1 MAVITGVA
9 KTSKSFVKE
18 FDFRK
23 NDVAIAGEL
32 TFTSGAGTRRKKYNA
47 TAPLRK
53 NWCQHA
59 RDFSSWTASD
69 VTVTSNVEA
78 NPFDNAN
85 TVDQAVFAAVANAR
99 LQFNDSAITI
109 ANGDTLAFAI
119 DIWSATD
126 TTINI
131 AYLSTPS
138 FSQWMTEDT
147 ITVSAGWNRYL
158 LPALVSGL
166 TTDTNMRVYIITRDS
181 VARTLKLDRAHLYK
195 GNASY
200 EPFIEGETSDWPR
213 INYVNNGSTPS
224 AGGWTTD
231 GLAVLSAAPDKL
243 GPTGKIMS
251 KLSQN
256 GGGYV
261 YSYMSLPGFSGLLKG
276 MNLVYRGFFRV
287 GDRANKVINFGI
299 TQYPG
304 ALAVCSI
311 VANAETGVVTLG
323 AGHSLV
329 SYDLG
334 GGLFG
339 FEVKGT
345 IVQDGTTIV
354 DLALGG
360 DENGKGHYFGTLE
373 VLHDQN
379 FQAGDIIDNG
389 NLGNSPLIT
398 RPPFGELEE
407 LPANSPRL
415 NYDLLGLPDGL
426 RIDGATSN
434 LLESSE
440 NAMDDLGWWVHAQV
454 QPTLSIIAPDGT
466 NTAKKFVSTTGS
478 ASTHELYQ
486 VGKTVSNAMY
496 SGSVFVKASEVEWV
510 YLSLYDSI
518 GNHFAWYHIPSKT
531 VGTVAAGFSAYIEA
545 APFGFV
551 RVGLDGILQA
561 GSNAGLAIGLTTAD
575 NVNNTAVIPAN
586 HGAYL
591 WGANF
596 GVGKYSSYLFGNDPS
611 SRASDHCYC
620 DNLSSIGLS
629 GDEWTVVIDL
639 DEPAPDTTP
648 GYPMLLRIEGDSG
661 SVFTLN
667 KQPNGT
673 IEFQGYDGSTNIAST
688 FAGTTTGTRR
698 KYALSFSRTQG
709 RLRAVGTDGSI
720 TETTSGGPL
729 LTFPTQ
735 NIIRFGS
742 AASNWHINSTIH
754 SVKTFDRFLSERELL
769 EQVTIGE

>member
-59 RDFSSWTASD
+59 RSFADWETWAD
-69 VTVTSNVEA
+69 VTVTSNVEN
-78 NPFDNAN
+78 NPFDNAA
-85 TVDQAVFAAVANAR
+85 TVDQVVFDAVPNAR
-99 LQFNDSAITI
+99 IMFTDSAITI
-109 ANGDTLAFAI
+109 ANGDTVSFAV

-131 AYLSTPS
+131 AYVSSPS
-138 FSQWMTEDT
+138 FEWSTEDT
-147 ITVSAGWNRYL
+147 IAVTAGWNRYL

-256 GGGYV
+256 GGGYA
-261 YSYMSLPGFSGLLKG
+261 YSYMNLPALPGLLKG

-299 TQYPG
+299 RQYPG
-304 ALAVCSI
+304 ALVVCSI

-345 IVQDGTTIV
+345 IVQDGITVV
-354 DLALGG
+354 DLVLGG

-373 VLHDQN
+373 VVHDQN
-379 FQAGDIIDNG
+379 FQIGDIIDNG
-389 NLGNSPLIT
+389 NLGNSTIVT
-398 RPPFGELEE
+398 RPPFGEFEE
-407 LPANSPRL
+407 VVINSPRI
-415 NYDLLGLPDGL
+415 NYNLLGLPDGL
-426 RIDGATSN
+426 RIDGAISN

-440 NAMDDLGWWVHAQV
+440 NAMDDLGWWVNNNL
-454 QPTLSIIAPDGT
+454 LSTTTIVAPDSS
-466 NTAKKFVSTTGS
+466 NTGRKLVSSFNGPG
-478 ASTHELYQ
+478 ARGFYQ
-486 VGKTVSNAMY
+486 IGKTISAGVH
-496 SGSVFVKASEVEWV
+496 SGSVFVKASEIEWF
-510 YLSLYDSI
+510 YLSLYDST
-518 GNHFAWYHIPSKT
+518 GNHFAWYHIPSRT
-531 VGTVAAGFSAYIEA
+531 IGTVASGFQAYIEPA
-545 APFGFV
+545 AFGFV
-551 RVGLDGILQA
+551 RIGLEGILQS
-561 GSNAGLAIGLTTAD
+561 GTNAGIAVGLTTGD
-575 NVNNTAVIPAN
+575 TELGLSIPAF
-586 HGAYL
+586 HGAYF
-591 WGANF
+591 WGSNF
-596 GVGKYSSYLFGNDPS
+596 GPGKYSSYLFGNDPS
-611 SRASDHCYC
+611 SRVADHCYC

-629 GDEWTVVIDL
+629 GDEWTVVIDI

-729 LTFPTQ
+729 LAFPTQ